1 MIESPKKRF
10 LKSQHVNRLLDV
22 VSDPAVIAGLDAAIL
37 QLQWEAGAAK
47 TSETAAAL
55 HWQLTG
61 AQRLAE
67 LFQTI
72 AVVPEP
78 PTKQPGLNLPHE
90 I

>member
-10 LKSQHVNRLLDV
+10 LKSPHVNRLLGIV
-22 VSDPAVIAGLDAAIL
+22 IDPAVIAGLDAAIL
-37 QLQWEAGAAK
+37 QLQWEDCAAR
-47 TSETAAAL
+47 TPEAAAAL

-61 AQRLAE
+61 AHRLAE

-72 AVVPEP
+72 AVIPEP
-78 PTKQPGLNLPHE
+78 PTKQPSVNLPHE

>member
-1 MIESPKKRF
+1 MIESPKNRF
-10 LKSQHVNRLLDV
+10 LKSPHVNALLDI
-22 VSDPAVIAGLDAAIL
+22 VSKPAVIAGLDSAIL
-37 QLQWEAGAAK
+37 QLTWEAGAAK
-47 TSETAAAL
+47 TPEAAAAL

-72 AVVPEP
+72 AIVP
-78 PTKQPGLNLPHE
+78 KLQPELSSHNLPHE